1 MMEDS
6 SNKNSLFKSTIIVAG
21 LTSVSRVI
29 GLIRD
34 VLISNVL
41 GVSYITDIFI
51 VALRIPN
58 IFRRITAEGAFSSA
72 FIPMFSKKLTSAK
85 ISAIKFSE
93 DILFV
98 SLIVMILITSLL
110 QILMPFIIY
119 FIAYGFTDDPVKF
132 DLAINF
138 SRITTPYILLISLS
152 SIGIGILNSIG
163 RYFASSFAPII
174 FNAVLVF
181 ILLLPINNITS
192 VGYFMSF
199 GVIISG
205 IIQFL
210 LVFYFLYKSG
220 YKLNL
225 KRPENLNL
233 INKFSVVAKPQIITG
248 LVMQANIVLSGI
260 IASFVEGGISILYY
274 AERLYQLPLALFGIS
289 IGTVLLPTLS
299 SLDIKKD
306 FDKINSVIT
315 NIIKFSLIMIIPS
328 AVGLSVISVPL
339 ISVIYEHGMFSEI
352 NTVNVSKALMAFS
365 LGLPAFVL
373 IKVYLPIFYSIGD
386 TKTPLFYS
394 IISISINLILAL
406 ALFNSIGIIGIA
418 LSTSISSWLNLFL
431 LIGGSKKYNINI
443 PQEKIYRDLFKIILS
458 VIFMSLY
465 IVIISKFLIHLPLI
479 LQLVFLVISGALIYF
494 LALFVLGVFNK
505 NDIIK
510 IIQN

>member
-1 MMEDS
+1 MTDS
-6 SNKNSLFKSTIIVAG
+6 SNKNSLFKPTLLVAG
-21 LTSVSRVI
+21 LTSLSRIV

-72 FIPMFSKKLTSAK
+72 FIPIFSKKLTLNK

-93 DILFV
+93 DILFA
-98 SLIVMILITSLL
+98 SLVVMILITSLL

-119 FIAYGFTDDPVKF
+119 FIAYGFIDDPVKF
-132 DLAINF
+132 NLAINF
-138 SRITTPYILLISLS
+138 SRITTPYILLVSLS
-152 SIGIGILNSIG
+152 SIGIGILNSLG
-163 RYFASSFAPII
+163 RYFASSFVPII
-174 FNAVLVF
+174 FNAVLVSV
-181 ILLLPINNITS
+181 LLLPIDNITS
-192 VGYFMSF
+192 VGYLMSF

-205 IIQFL
+205 IIQFI

-220 YKLNL
+220 YILKL

-299 SLDIKKD
+299 SLDIRKD
-306 FDKINSVIT
+306 FDKINPIIT

-328 AVGLSVISVPL
+328 AVGLSIISVPL

-352 NTVNVSKALMAFS
+352 NTVNVSKALIAFS

-373 IKVYLPIFYSIGD
+373 IKIYLPIFYSIGD

-406 ALFNSIGIIGIA
+406 LLFQPIGIVGIA

-431 LIGGSKKYNINI
+431 LMSGSKKYNINI
-443 PQEKIYRDLFKIILS
+443 SLEKIYRDLFKIILS

-465 IVIISKFLIHLPLI
+465 IIIISKFLFHLPLI
-479 LQLVFLVISGALIYF
+479 SQLVFLVISASIIYF
-494 LALFVLGVFNK
+494 LVLFVLGVFNK
-505 NDIIK
+505 NDIIS
-510 IIQN
+510 IIKN

>member
-1 MMEDS
+1 MADS
-6 SNKNSLFKSTIIVAG
+6 YNKNSLFKPTIVVAG
-21 LTSVSRVI
+21 LTSVSRVV

-58 IFRRITAEGAFSSA
+58 IFRRITAEGAFSSV
-72 FIPMFSKKLTSAK
+72 FIPMFSKKLILNK
-85 ISAIKFSE
+85 ISAIKFAE

-98 SLIVMILITSLL
+98 SLVVMILITSLL
-110 QILMPFIIY
+110 QIFMPFIVY
-119 FIAYGFTDDPVKF
+119 FIAFGFADDPAKF
-132 DLAINF
+132 NLAIDF
-138 SRITTPYILLISLS
+138 SRITAPYILLISLS

-163 RYFASSFAPII
+163 RYFASSFAPIV
-174 FNAVLVF
+174 FNAILVI
-181 ILLLPINNITS
+181 ILLLPINNIIH

-199 GVIISG
+199 GVVISG

-220 YKLNL
+220 YILNL
-225 KRPENLNL
+225 KRPENFNL
-233 INKFSVVAKPQIITG
+233 INKFSIVAKPQIITG

-306 FDKINSVIT
+306 FDKISPVIE

-328 AVGLSVISVPL
+328 AVGLSIISFPL

-352 NTVNVSKALMAFS
+352 DTVNVSKVLIAFS

-373 IKVYLPIFYSIGD
+373 IKIYLPIFYSIGD
-386 TKTPLFYS
+386 TRTPLFYS

-406 ALFNSIGIIGIA
+406 ALFRPLGIIGIA

-431 LIGGSKKYNINI
+431 LMAGSKKYNINI
-443 PQEKIYRDLFKIILS
+443 ALEKIYKDLFKIIIS

-465 IVIISKFLIHLPLI
+465 IIIISKFLIHLPLI
-479 LQLVFLVISGALIYF
+479 FQLVFLVLSGAFIYF
-494 LALFVLGVFNK
+494 LVLFVLGVFNK
-505 NDIIK
+505 NDIIN

>member
-1 MMEDS
+1 MMSYS
-6 SNKNSLFKSTIIVAG
+6 SNKNSLFRPTLIVAG
-21 LTSVSRVI
+21 LTSVSRVV

-51 VALRIPN
+51 IALRIPN

-72 FIPMFSKKLTSAK
+72 FIPMFSKKLISNK
-85 ISAIKFSE
+85 SSAIKFSE
-93 DILFV
+93 DILFF
-98 SLIVMILITSLL
+98 SLVIMILITSLI

-119 FIAYGFTDDPVKF
+119 SIAFGFTNDPVKY
-132 DLAINF
+132 DLTVNF

-152 SIGIGILNSIG
+152 SIGIGILNSLG
-163 RYFASSFAPII
+163 RYFVSSFAPII
-174 FNAVLVF
+174 FNAILVF

-192 VGYFMSF
+192 VGYFMTF

-210 LVFYFLYKSG
+210 LVFYFLHKSG
-220 YKLNL
+220 YILNL
-225 KRPENLNL
+225 KIPKNLDL

-289 IGTVLLPTLS
+289 IGTVLLPILS

-306 FDKINSVIT
+306 FDKINPVIT
-315 NIIKFSLIMIIPS
+315 NTIKFSLIMIIPS
-328 AVGLSVISVPL
+328 AVGLSIISVPL

-352 NTVNVSKALMAFS
+352 NTINVSKALVAFS

-373 IKVYLPIFYSIGD
+373 IKIYLPIFYSIGD
-386 TKTPLFYS
+386 TRTPLFYS
-394 IISISINLILAL
+394 IVSISINLVLAM
-406 ALFNSIGIIGIA
+406 ALFKPIGVIGIA
-418 LSTSISSWLNLFL
+418 LSTSVSSWLNLFL
-431 LIGGSKKYNINI
+431 LMAGLKKSKIHI
-443 PQEKIYRDLFKIILS
+443 SLEKLYGDLFKIILS

-465 IVIISKFLIHLPLI
+465 IIMVSKLLVHLPLI
-479 LQLVFLVISGALIYF
+479 LQLAFLVISGALIYF
-494 LALFVLGVFNK
+494 LVLFVLGVFHK
-505 NDIIK
+505 NDIIT
-510 IIQN
+510 IIKN

>member
-1 MMEDS
+1 MTDS
-6 SNKNSLFKSTIIVAG
+6 SNKNSLFKPTLLVAG
-21 LTSVSRVI
+21 LTSLSRIV

-72 FIPMFSKKLTSAK
+72 FIPMFSKKLTLNK
-85 ISAIKFSE
+85 FSAIKFSE
-93 DILFV
+93 DILFA
-98 SLIVMILITSLL
+98 SLVVMILITSLL

-119 FIAYGFTDDPVKF
+119 FIAYGFIDDPVKF

-138 SRITTPYILLISLS
+138 SRITTPYILLVSLS
-152 SIGIGILNSIG
+152 SIGIGILNSLG
-163 RYFASSFAPII
+163 RYFASSFVPII
-174 FNAVLVF
+174 FNAVLVSV
-181 ILLLPINNITS
+181 LLLPIDNITS
-192 VGYFMSF
+192 VGYLMSF

-205 IIQFL
+205 IIQFI

-220 YKLNL
+220 YILKL

-299 SLDIKKD
+299 SLDIRKD
-306 FDKINSVIT
+306 FDKINPVIT

-328 AVGLSVISVPL
+328 AVGLSIISVPL

-352 NTVNVSKALMAFS
+352 NTVNVSKALIAFS

-373 IKVYLPIFYSIGD
+373 IKIYLPIFYSIGD

-406 ALFNSIGIIGIA
+406 LLFQPIGIVGIA

-431 LIGGSKKYNINI
+431 LMSGSKKYNINI
-443 PQEKIYRDLFKIILS
+443 SLEKIYRDLFKIILS

-465 IVIISKFLIHLPLI
+465 IIIISKFLFHLPLI
-479 LQLVFLVISGALIYF
+479 SQLVFLVISASIIYF
-494 LALFVLGVFNK
+494 LVLFVLGVFNK
-505 NDIIK
+505 NDIIS
-510 IIQN
+510 IIKN

>member
-1 MMEDS
+1 MTDS
-6 SNKNSLFKSTIIVAG
+6 SNKNSLFKPTLLVAG
-21 LTSVSRVI
+21 LTSLSRIV

-72 FIPMFSKKLTSAK
+72 FIPIFSKKLTLNK

-93 DILFV
+93 DILFA
-98 SLIVMILITSLL
+98 SLVVMILITSLL

-119 FIAYGFTDDPVKF
+119 FIAYGFIDDPVKF
-132 DLAINF
+132 NLAINF
-138 SRITTPYILLISLS
+138 SRITTPYILLVSLS
-152 SIGIGILNSIG
+152 SIGIGILNSLG

-174 FNAVLVF
+174 FNAVLVSV
-181 ILLLPINNITS
+181 LLLPIDNITS
-192 VGYFMSF
+192 VGYLMSF

-205 IIQFL
+205 IIQFI

-220 YKLNL
+220 YILKL

-299 SLDIKKD
+299 SLDIRKD
-306 FDKINSVIT
+306 FDKINPVIT

-328 AVGLSVISVPL
+328 AVGLSIISVPL

-352 NTVNVSKALMAFS
+352 NTVNVSKALIAFS

-373 IKVYLPIFYSIGD
+373 IKIYLPIFYSIGD

-406 ALFNSIGIIGIA
+406 LLFQPIGIVGIA

-431 LIGGSKKYNINI
+431 LMSGSKKYNINI
-443 PQEKIYRDLFKIILS
+443 SLEKIYRDLFKIILS

-465 IVIISKFLIHLPLI
+465 IIIISKFLFHLPLI
-479 LQLVFLVISGALIYF
+479 SQLVFLVISASIIYF
-494 LALFVLGVFNK
+494 LVLFVLGVFNK
-505 NDIIK
+505 NDIIS
-510 IIQN
+510 IIKN

>member
-1 MMEDS
+1 MTDS
-6 SNKNSLFKSTIIVAG
+6 SNKNSLFKPTLLVAG
-21 LTSVSRVI
+21 LTSLSRIV

-72 FIPMFSKKLTSAK
+72 FIPMFSKKLTLNK

-93 DILFV
+93 DILFA
-98 SLIVMILITSLL
+98 SLVVMILITSLL

-119 FIAYGFTDDPVKF
+119 FIAYGFIDDPVKF

-138 SRITTPYILLISLS
+138 SRITTPYILLVSLS
-152 SIGIGILNSIG
+152 SIGIGILNSLG
-163 RYFASSFAPII
+163 RYFASSFVPII
-174 FNAVLVF
+174 FNAVLVSV
-181 ILLLPINNITS
+181 LLLPIDNITS
-192 VGYFMSF
+192 VGYLMSF

-205 IIQFL
+205 IIQFI

-220 YKLNL
+220 YILNL

-260 IASFVEGGISILYY
+260 IASFAEGGISILYY

-299 SLDIKKD
+299 SLDVRKD
-306 FDKINSVIT
+306 FDKINPVIT

-328 AVGLSVISVPL
+328 AVGLSIISVPL

-352 NTVNVSKALMAFS
+352 NTVNVSKALIAFS

-373 IKVYLPIFYSIGD
+373 IKIYLPIFYSIGD

-406 ALFNSIGIIGIA
+406 LLFQPIGIVGIA

-431 LIGGSKKYNINI
+431 LMLGSKKYNINI
-443 PQEKIYRDLFKIILS
+443 SLEKIYRDLFKIILS

-465 IVIISKFLIHLPLI
+465 IIIISRFLFHLPLI
-479 LQLVFLVISGALIYF
+479 SQLVFLVISASIIYF
-494 LALFVLGVFNK
+494 LVLFVLGVFNK
-505 NDIIK
+505 NDIIS
-510 IIQN
+510 IIKN

>member
-1 MMEDS
+1 
-6 SNKNSLFKSTIIVAG
+6 
-21 LTSVSRVI
+21 
-29 GLIRD
+29 
-34 VLISNVL
+34 
-41 GVSYITDIFI
+41 
-51 VALRIPN
+51 
-58 IFRRITAEGAFSSA
+58 
-72 FIPMFSKKLTSAK
+72 MFSKKLTLNK
-85 ISAIKFSE
+85 FSAIKFSE
-93 DILFV
+93 DILFA
-98 SLIVMILITSLL
+98 SLVVMILITSLL

-119 FIAYGFTDDPVKF
+119 FIAYGFIDDPVKF

-138 SRITTPYILLISLS
+138 SRITTPYILLVSLS
-152 SIGIGILNSIG
+152 SIGIGILNSLG
-163 RYFASSFAPII
+163 RYFASSFVPII
-174 FNAVLVF
+174 FNAVLVSV
-181 ILLLPINNITS
+181 LLLPIDNITS
-192 VGYFMSF
+192 VGYLMSF

-205 IIQFL
+205 IIQFI

-220 YKLNL
+220 YILNL

-299 SLDIKKD
+299 SLDVRKD
-306 FDKINSVIT
+306 FDKINPVIT

-328 AVGLSVISVPL
+328 AVGLSIISVPL

-352 NTVNVSKALMAFS
+352 NTVNVSKALIAFS

-373 IKVYLPIFYSIGD
+373 IKIYLPIFYSIGD

-406 ALFNSIGIIGIA
+406 LLFQPIGIVGIA

-431 LIGGSKKYNINI
+431 LMLGSKKYNINI
-443 PQEKIYRDLFKIILS
+443 SLEKIYRDLFKIILS

-465 IVIISKFLIHLPLI
+465 IIIISKFLFHLPLI
-479 LQLVFLVISGALIYF
+479 SQLVFLVISASIIYF
-494 LALFVLGVFNK
+494 LVLFVLGVFNK
-505 NDIIK
+505 NDIIS
-510 IIQN
+510 IIKN

>member
-1 MMEDS
+1 MTDS
-6 SNKNSLFKSTIIVAG
+6 SNKNSLFKPTLLVAG
-21 LTSVSRVI
+21 LTSLSRIV

-72 FIPMFSKKLTSAK
+72 FIPIFSKKLTLNK

-93 DILFV
+93 DILFA

-119 FIAYGFTDDPVKF
+119 FIAYGFIDDPVKF

-138 SRITTPYILLISLS
+138 SRITTPYILLVSLS
-152 SIGIGILNSIG
+152 SIGIGILNSLG
-163 RYFASSFAPII
+163 RYFASSFVPII
-174 FNAVLVF
+174 FNAVLVSV
-181 ILLLPINNITS
+181 LLLPIDNITS
-192 VGYFMSF
+192 VGYLMSF

-205 IIQFL
+205 IIQFI

-220 YKLNL
+220 YILKL

-299 SLDIKKD
+299 SLDIRKD
-306 FDKINSVIT
+306 FDKINPVIT

-328 AVGLSVISVPL
+328 AVGLSIISVPL

-352 NTVNVSKALMAFS
+352 NTVNVSKALIAFS

-373 IKVYLPIFYSIGD
+373 IKIYLPIFYSIGD

-406 ALFNSIGIIGIA
+406 LLFQPIGIVGIA

-431 LIGGSKKYNINI
+431 LMSGSKKYNINI
-443 PQEKIYRDLFKIILS
+443 SLEKIYRDLFKIILS

-465 IVIISKFLIHLPLI
+465 IIIISKFLFHLPLI
-479 LQLVFLVISGALIYF
+479 SQLVFLVISASIIYF
-494 LALFVLGVFNK
+494 LVLFVLGVFNK
-505 NDIIK
+505 DDIIS
-510 IIQN
+510 IIKN

>member
-1 MMEDS
+1 MTDS
-6 SNKNSLFKSTIIVAG
+6 SNKNSLFKPTLLVAG
-21 LTSVSRVI
+21 LTSLSRIV

-72 FIPMFSKKLTSAK
+72 FIPIFSKKLTLNK

-93 DILFV
+93 DILFA
-98 SLIVMILITSLL
+98 SLVVMILITSLL

-119 FIAYGFTDDPVKF
+119 FIAYGFIDDPVKF
-132 DLAINF
+132 NLAINF
-138 SRITTPYILLISLS
+138 SRITTPYILLVSLS
-152 SIGIGILNSIG
+152 SIGIGILNSLG
-163 RYFASSFAPII
+163 RYFASSFVPII
-174 FNAVLVF
+174 FNAVLVSV
-181 ILLLPINNITS
+181 LLLPIDNITS
-192 VGYFMSF
+192 VGYLMSF

-205 IIQFL
+205 IIQFI

-220 YKLNL
+220 YILKL

-299 SLDIKKD
+299 SLDIRKD
-306 FDKINSVIT
+306 FDKINPVIT

-328 AVGLSVISVPL
+328 AVGLSIISVPL

-352 NTVNVSKALMAFS
+352 NTVNVSKALIAFS

-373 IKVYLPIFYSIGD
+373 IKIYLPIFYSIGD

-406 ALFNSIGIIGIA
+406 LLFQPIGIVGIA

-431 LIGGSKKYNINI
+431 LMSGSKKYNINI
-443 PQEKIYRDLFKIILS
+443 SLEKIYRDLFKIILS

-465 IVIISKFLIHLPLI
+465 IIIISKFLFHLPLI
-479 LQLVFLVISGALIYF
+479 SQLVFLVISASIIYF
-494 LALFVLGVFNK
+494 LVLFVLGVFNK
-505 NDIIK
+505 NDIIS
-510 IIQN
+510 IIKN

>member
-1 MMEDS
+1 MADS
-6 SNKNSLFKSTIIVAG
+6 YNKNSLFKPTIVVAG
-21 LTSVSRVI
+21 LTSVSRVV

-58 IFRRITAEGAFSSA
+58 IFRRITAEGAFSSV
-72 FIPMFSKKLTSAK
+72 FIPMFSKKLISNK

-93 DILFV
+93 DILFM
-98 SLIVMILITSLL
+98 SLVVMILITSLL
-110 QILMPFIIY
+110 QIFMPFIIY
-119 FIAYGFTDDPVKF
+119 FIAFGFADDPTKF
-132 DLAINF
+132 NLAINF
-138 SRITTPYILLISLS
+138 SRITAPYILLISLS
-152 SIGIGILNSIG
+152 SIGIGILNSIE
-163 RYFASSFAPII
+163 RYFASSFAPIV

-181 ILLLPINNITS
+181 ILLLPINNIIH

-199 GVIISG
+199 GVVISG

-220 YKLNL
+220 YILNL
-225 KRPENLNL
+225 KRPENFNL
-233 INKFSVVAKPQIITG
+233 INKFSIVAKPQIITG

-306 FDKINSVIT
+306 FDKISPVIE

-328 AVGLSVISVPL
+328 AVGLSIISFPL

-352 NTVNVSKALMAFS
+352 NTVNVSKVLIAFS

-373 IKVYLPIFYSIGD
+373 IKIYLPIFYSIGD
-386 TKTPLFYS
+386 TRTPLFYS

-406 ALFNSIGIIGIA
+406 ALFRPLGIIGIA

-431 LIGGSKKYNINI
+431 LMAGSKKYNINI
-443 PQEKIYRDLFKIILS
+443 ALEKIYKDLFKIIIS

-465 IVIISKFLIHLPLI
+465 IIIISKFLIHLPLI
-479 LQLVFLVISGALIYF
+479 FQLVFLVLSGAFIYF
-494 LALFVLGVFNK
+494 LVLFVLGVFNK
-505 NDIIK
+505 NDIIN

>member
-1 MMEDS
+1 MTDS
-6 SNKNSLFKSTIIVAG
+6 SNKNSLFKPTLLVAG
-21 LTSVSRVI
+21 LTSLSRIV

-72 FIPMFSKKLTSAK
+72 FIPIFSKKLTLNK

-93 DILFV
+93 DILFA
-98 SLIVMILITSLL
+98 SLVVMILITSLL

-119 FIAYGFTDDPVKF
+119 FIAYGFIDDPVKF

-138 SRITTPYILLISLS
+138 SRITTPYILLVSLS
-152 SIGIGILNSIG
+152 SIGIGILNSLG
-163 RYFASSFAPII
+163 RYFASSFVPII
-174 FNAVLVF
+174 FNAVLVSV
-181 ILLLPINNITS
+181 LLLPIDNITS
-192 VGYFMSF
+192 VGYLMSF

-205 IIQFL
+205 IIQFI

-220 YKLNL
+220 YILKL

-299 SLDIKKD
+299 SLDIRKD
-306 FDKINSVIT
+306 FDKINPVIT

-328 AVGLSVISVPL
+328 AVGLSIISVPL

-352 NTVNVSKALMAFS
+352 NTVNVSKALIAFS

-373 IKVYLPIFYSIGD
+373 IKIYLPIFYSIGD

-406 ALFNSIGIIGIA
+406 LLFQPIGIVGIA

-431 LIGGSKKYNINI
+431 LMSGSKKYNINI
-443 PQEKIYRDLFKIILS
+443 SLEKIYRDLFKIILS

-465 IVIISKFLIHLPLI
+465 IIIISKFLFHLPLI
-479 LQLVFLVISGALIYF
+479 SQLVFLVISASIIYF
-494 LALFVLGVFNK
+494 LVLFVLGVFNK
-505 NDIIK
+505 NDIIS
-510 IIQN
+510 IIKN

>member
-1 MMEDS
+1 MTDS
-6 SNKNSLFKSTIIVAG
+6 SNKNSLFKPTLLVAS
-21 LTSVSRVI
+21 LTSLSRIV

-72 FIPMFSKKLTSAK
+72 FIPIFSKKLTLNK

-93 DILFV
+93 DILFA
-98 SLIVMILITSLL
+98 SLVVMTLITSLL

-119 FIAYGFTDDPVKF
+119 FIAYGFIDDPVKF

-138 SRITTPYILLISLS
+138 SRITTPYILLVSLS
-152 SIGIGILNSIG
+152 SIGIGILNSLG
-163 RYFASSFAPII
+163 RYFASSFVPII
-174 FNAVLVF
+174 FNAVLVSV
-181 ILLLPINNITS
+181 LLLPIDNITS
-192 VGYFMSF
+192 VGYLMSF

-205 IIQFL
+205 IIQFI

-220 YKLNL
+220 YILNL

-299 SLDIKKD
+299 SLDIRKD
-306 FDKINSVIT
+306 FDKINPVIT

-328 AVGLSVISVPL
+328 AVGLSIISVPL

-352 NTVNVSKALMAFS
+352 NTVNVSKALIAFS

-373 IKVYLPIFYSIGD
+373 IKIYLPIFYSIGD

-406 ALFNSIGIIGIA
+406 LLFQPIGIVGIA

-431 LIGGSKKYNINI
+431 LMLGSKKYNINI
-443 PQEKIYRDLFKIILS
+443 SLEKIYRDLFKIILS

-465 IVIISKFLIHLPLI
+465 IIIISKFLFHLPLI
-479 LQLVFLVISGALIYF
+479 SQLVFLVISASIIYF
-494 LALFVLGVFNK
+494 LVLFVLGVFNK
-505 NDIIK
+505 NDIIS
-510 IIQN
+510 IIKN

>member
-1 MMEDS
+1 MTDS
-6 SNKNSLFKSTIIVAG
+6 SNKNSLFKPTLLVAG
-21 LTSVSRVI
+21 LTSLSRIV

-72 FIPMFSKKLTSAK
+72 FIPIFSKKLTLNK

-93 DILFV
+93 DILFA

-119 FIAYGFTDDPVKF
+119 FIAYGFIDDPVKF

-138 SRITTPYILLISLS
+138 SRITTPYILLVSLS
-152 SIGIGILNSIG
+152 SIGIGILNSLG
-163 RYFASSFAPII
+163 RYFASSFVPII
-174 FNAVLVF
+174 FNAVLVSV
-181 ILLLPINNITS
+181 LLLPIDNITS
-192 VGYFMSF
+192 VGYLMSF

-205 IIQFL
+205 IIQFI

-220 YKLNL
+220 YILKL

-299 SLDIKKD
+299 SLDIRKD
-306 FDKINSVIT
+306 FDKINPVIT

-328 AVGLSVISVPL
+328 AVGLSIISVPL

-352 NTVNVSKALMAFS
+352 NTVNVSKALIAFS

-373 IKVYLPIFYSIGD
+373 IKIYLPIFYSIGD

-406 ALFNSIGIIGIA
+406 LLFQPIGIVGIA

-431 LIGGSKKYNINI
+431 LMSGSKKYNINI
-443 PQEKIYRDLFKIILS
+443 SLEKIYRDLFKIILS

-465 IVIISKFLIHLPLI
+465 IIIISRFLFHLPLI
-479 LQLVFLVISGALIYF
+479 SQLVFLVISASIIYF
-494 LALFVLGVFNK
+494 LVLFVLGVFNK
-505 NDIIK
+505 NDIIS
-510 IIQN
+510 IIKN

>member
-1 MMEDS
+1 MTDS
-6 SNKNSLFKSTIIVAG
+6 SNKNSLFKPTLLVAG
-21 LTSVSRVI
+21 LTSLSRIV

-72 FIPMFSKKLTSAK
+72 FIPMFSKKLTLNK
-85 ISAIKFSE
+85 FSAIKFSE
-93 DILFV
+93 DILFA
-98 SLIVMILITSLL
+98 SLVVMILITSLL

-119 FIAYGFTDDPVKF
+119 FIAYGFIDDPVKF

-138 SRITTPYILLISLS
+138 SRITTPYILLVSLS
-152 SIGIGILNSIG
+152 SIGIGILNSLG
-163 RYFASSFAPII
+163 RYFASSFVPII
-174 FNAVLVF
+174 FNAVLVSV
-181 ILLLPINNITS
+181 LLLPIDNITS
-192 VGYFMSF
+192 VGYLMSF

-205 IIQFL
+205 IIQFI

-220 YKLNL
+220 YILNL

-299 SLDIKKD
+299 SLDIRKD
-306 FDKINSVIT
+306 FDKINPVIT

-328 AVGLSVISVPL
+328 AVGLSIISVPL

-352 NTVNVSKALMAFS
+352 NTVNVSKALIAFS

-373 IKVYLPIFYSIGD
+373 IKIYLPIFYSIGD

-406 ALFNSIGIIGIA
+406 LLFQPIGIVGIA

-431 LIGGSKKYNINI
+431 LMLGSKKYNINI
-443 PQEKIYRDLFKIILS
+443 SLEKIYRDLFKIILS

-465 IVIISKFLIHLPLI
+465 IIIISRFLFHLPLI
-479 LQLVFLVISGALIYF
+479 SQLVFLVISASIIYF
-494 LALFVLGVFNK
+494 LVLFVLGVFNK
-505 NDIIK
+505 NDIIS
-510 IIQN
+510 IIKN

>member
-1 MMEDS
+1 
-6 SNKNSLFKSTIIVAG
+6 
-21 LTSVSRVI
+21 
-29 GLIRD
+29 
-34 VLISNVL
+34 
-41 GVSYITDIFI
+41 
-51 VALRIPN
+51 
-58 IFRRITAEGAFSSA
+58 
-72 FIPMFSKKLTSAK
+72 
-85 ISAIKFSE
+85 
-93 DILFV
+93 
-98 SLIVMILITSLL
+98 
-110 QILMPFIIY
+110 
-119 FIAYGFTDDPVKF
+119 
-132 DLAINF
+132 
-138 SRITTPYILLISLS
+138 
-152 SIGIGILNSIG
+152 
-163 RYFASSFAPII
+163 
-174 FNAVLVF
+174 
-181 ILLLPINNITS
+181 
-192 VGYFMSF
+192 MSF

-220 YKLNL
+220 YILNL
-225 KRPENLNL
+225 KRPDNLNL
-233 INKFSVVAKPQIITG
+233 INKFSIVAKPQIITG

-306 FDKINSVIT
+306 FDKINPIIT

-328 AVGLSVISVPL
+328 AVGLSIISFPL
-339 ISVIYEHGMFSEI
+339 ISVIYEHGMFNEI
-352 NTVNVSKALMAFS
+352 NTVNVSKALIAFS

-373 IKVYLPIFYSIGD
+373 IKIYLPIFYSIGD
-386 TKTPLFYS
+386 TKAPLFYS

-406 ALFNSIGIIGIA
+406 ALFKPIGIIGIA

-431 LIGGSKKYNINI
+431 LIAGSKKYNIKI

-465 IVIISKFLIHLPLI
+465 IVIISKPLIHLPLI

>member
-1 MMEDS
+1 MTDS
-6 SNKNSLFKSTIIVAG
+6 SNKNSLFKPTLLVAG
-21 LTSVSRVI
+21 LTSLSRIV

-72 FIPMFSKKLTSAK
+72 FIPMFSKKLTLNK

-93 DILFV
+93 DILFA
-98 SLIVMILITSLL
+98 SLVVMILITSLL

-119 FIAYGFTDDPVKF
+119 FIAYGFIDDPVKF

-138 SRITTPYILLISLS
+138 SRITTPYILLVSLS
-152 SIGIGILNSIG
+152 SIGIGILNSLG
-163 RYFASSFAPII
+163 RYFASSFVPII
-174 FNAVLVF
+174 FNAVLVSV
-181 ILLLPINNITS
+181 LLLPIDNITS
-192 VGYFMSF
+192 VGYLMSF

-205 IIQFL
+205 IIQFI

-220 YKLNL
+220 YILKL

-260 IASFVEGGISILYY
+260 IASFAEGGISILYY

-299 SLDIKKD
+299 SLDIRKD
-306 FDKINSVIT
+306 FDKINPVIT

-328 AVGLSVISVPL
+328 AVGLSIISVPL

-352 NTVNVSKALMAFS
+352 NTVKVSKALIAFS

-373 IKVYLPIFYSIGD
+373 IKIYLPIFYSIGD

-406 ALFNSIGIIGIA
+406 LLFQPIGIVGIA

-431 LIGGSKKYNINI
+431 LMSGSKKYNINI
-443 PQEKIYRDLFKIILS
+443 SLEKIYRDLFKIILS

-465 IVIISKFLIHLPLI
+465 IIIISKFLFHLPLI
-479 LQLVFLVISGALIYF
+479 SQLVFLVISASIIYF
-494 LALFVLGVFNK
+494 LVLFVLGVFNK
-505 NDIIK
+505 NDIIS
-510 IIQN
+510 IIKN

>member
-1 MMEDS
+1 MTDS
-6 SNKNSLFKSTIIVAG
+6 SNKNSLFKPTLLVAG
-21 LTSVSRVI
+21 LTSLSRIV

-72 FIPMFSKKLTSAK
+72 FIPIFSKKLTLNK

-93 DILFV
+93 DILFA
-98 SLIVMILITSLL
+98 SLVVMILITSLL

-119 FIAYGFTDDPVKF
+119 FIAYGFIDDPVKF

-138 SRITTPYILLISLS
+138 SRITTPYILLVSLS
-152 SIGIGILNSIG
+152 SIGIGILNSLG
-163 RYFASSFAPII
+163 RYFASSFVPII
-174 FNAVLVF
+174 FNAVLVSV
-181 ILLLPINNITS
+181 LLLPIDNITS
-192 VGYFMSF
+192 VGYLMSF

-205 IIQFL
+205 IIQFI

-220 YKLNL
+220 YILKL

-299 SLDIKKD
+299 SLDIRKD
-306 FDKINSVIT
+306 FDKINPVIT

-328 AVGLSVISVPL
+328 AVGLSIISVPL

-352 NTVNVSKALMAFS
+352 NTVNVSKALIAFS

-373 IKVYLPIFYSIGD
+373 IKIYLPIFYSIGD

-406 ALFNSIGIIGIA
+406 LLFQPIGIVGIA

-431 LIGGSKKYNINI
+431 LMLGSKKYNINI
-443 PQEKIYRDLFKIILS
+443 SLEKIYRDLFKIILS

-465 IVIISKFLIHLPLI
+465 IIIISKFLFHLPLI
-479 LQLVFLVISGALIYF
+479 SQLVFLVISASIIYF
-494 LALFVLGVFNK
+494 LVLFVLGVFNK
-505 NDIIK
+505 NDIIS
-510 IIQN
+510 IIKN

>member
-72 FIPMFSKKLTSAK
+72 FIPMFSKKLTSTK

-181 ILLLPINNITS
+181 ILLLPINDITS

-199 GVIISG
+199 GVVISG

-220 YKLNL
+220 YILNL

-306 FDKINSVIT
+306 FDKINPVIT

-328 AVGLSVISVPL
+328 L
-339 ISVIYEHGMFSEI
+339 
-352 NTVNVSKALMAFS
+352 
-365 LGLPAFVL
+365 LGF
-373 IKVYLPIFYSIGD
+373 
-386 TKTPLFYS
+386 
-394 IISISINLILAL
+394 
-406 ALFNSIGIIGIA
+406 
-418 LSTSISSWLNLFL
+418 
-431 LIGGSKKYNINI
+431 
-443 PQEKIYRDLFKIILS
+443 Q
-458 VIFMSLY
+458 
-465 IVIISKFLIHLPLI
+465 
-479 LQLVFLVISGALIYF
+479 
-494 LALFVLGVFNK
+494 
-505 NDIIK
+505 
-510 IIQN
+510 

>member
-1 MMEDS
+1 MTDS
-6 SNKNSLFKSTIIVAG
+6 SNKNSLFKPTLLVAG
-21 LTSVSRVI
+21 LTSLSRIV

-72 FIPMFSKKLTSAK
+72 FIPMFSKKLTLNK

-93 DILFV
+93 DILFA
-98 SLIVMILITSLL
+98 SLVVMILITSLL

-119 FIAYGFTDDPVKF
+119 FIAYGFIDDPVKF

-138 SRITTPYILLISLS
+138 SRITTPYILLVSLS
-152 SIGIGILNSIG
+152 SIGIGILNSLG
-163 RYFASSFAPII
+163 RYFASSFVPII
-174 FNAVLVF
+174 FNAVLVSV
-181 ILLLPINNITS
+181 LLLPIDNITS
-192 VGYFMSF
+192 VGYLMSF

-205 IIQFL
+205 IIQFI

-220 YKLNL
+220 YILNL

-299 SLDIKKD
+299 SLDVRKD
-306 FDKINSVIT
+306 FDKINPVIT

-328 AVGLSVISVPL
+328 AVGLSIISVPL

-352 NTVNVSKALMAFS
+352 NTVKVSKALIAFS

-373 IKVYLPIFYSIGD
+373 IKIYLPIFYSIGD

-406 ALFNSIGIIGIA
+406 LLFQPIGIVGIA

-431 LIGGSKKYNINI
+431 LMLGSKKYNINI
-443 PQEKIYRDLFKIILS
+443 SLEKIYRDLFKIILS

-465 IVIISKFLIHLPLI
+465 IIIISRFLFHLPLI
-479 LQLVFLVISGALIYF
+479 SQLVFLVISASIIYF
-494 LALFVLGVFNK
+494 LVLFVLGVFNK
-505 NDIIK
+505 NDIIS
-510 IIQN
+510 IIKN

>member
-1 MMEDS
+1 MTDS
-6 SNKNSLFKSTIIVAG
+6 SNKNSLFKPTLLVAG
-21 LTSVSRVI
+21 LTSLSRIV

-72 FIPMFSKKLTSAK
+72 FIPMFSKKLTLNK

-93 DILFV
+93 DILFA
-98 SLIVMILITSLL
+98 SLVVMILITSLL

-119 FIAYGFTDDPVKF
+119 FIAYGFIDDPVKF

-138 SRITTPYILLISLS
+138 SRITTPYILLVSLS
-152 SIGIGILNSIG
+152 SIGIGILNSLG
-163 RYFASSFAPII
+163 RYFASSFVPII
-174 FNAVLVF
+174 FNAVLVSV
-181 ILLLPINNITS
+181 LLLPIDNITS
-192 VGYFMSF
+192 VGYLMSF

-205 IIQFL
+205 IIQFI

-220 YKLNL
+220 YILNL

-299 SLDIKKD
+299 SLDVRKD
-306 FDKINSVIT
+306 FDKINPVIT

-328 AVGLSVISVPL
+328 AVGLSIISVPL

-352 NTVNVSKALMAFS
+352 NTVNVSKALIAFS

-373 IKVYLPIFYSIGD
+373 IKIYLPIFYSIGD

-406 ALFNSIGIIGIA
+406 LLFQPIGIVGIA

-431 LIGGSKKYNINI
+431 LMLGSKKYNINI
-443 PQEKIYRDLFKIILS
+443 SLEKIYRDLFKIILS

-465 IVIISKFLIHLPLI
+465 IIIISRFLFHLPLI
-479 LQLVFLVISGALIYF
+479 SQLVFLVISASIIYF
-494 LALFVLGVFNK
+494 LVLFVLGVFNK
-505 NDIIK
+505 NDIIS
-510 IIQN
+510 IIKN

>member
-1 MMEDS
+1 MTDS
-6 SNKNSLFKSTIIVAG
+6 SNKNSLFKPTLLVAG
-21 LTSVSRVI
+21 LTSLSRIV

-72 FIPMFSKKLTSAK
+72 FIPMFSKKLTLNK

-93 DILFV
+93 DILFA
-98 SLIVMILITSLL
+98 SLVVMILITSLL

-119 FIAYGFTDDPVKF
+119 FIAYGFIDDPVKF

-138 SRITTPYILLISLS
+138 SRITTPYILLVSLS
-152 SIGIGILNSIG
+152 SIGIGILNSLG
-163 RYFASSFAPII
+163 RYFASSFVPII
-174 FNAVLVF
+174 FNAVLVSV
-181 ILLLPINNITS
+181 LLLPIDNITS
-192 VGYFMSF
+192 VGYLMSF

-205 IIQFL
+205 IIQFI

-220 YKLNL
+220 YILNL

-299 SLDIKKD
+299 SLDVRKD
-306 FDKINSVIT
+306 FDKINPVIT

-328 AVGLSVISVPL
+328 AVGLSIISVPL

-352 NTVNVSKALMAFS
+352 NTVNVSKALIAFS

-373 IKVYLPIFYSIGD
+373 IKIYLPIFYSIGD

-406 ALFNSIGIIGIA
+406 LLFQPIGIVGIA

-431 LIGGSKKYNINI
+431 LMSGSKKYNINI
-443 PQEKIYRDLFKIILS
+443 SLEKIYRDLFKIILS

-465 IVIISKFLIHLPLI
+465 IIIISRFLFHLPLI
-479 LQLVFLVISGALIYF
+479 SQLVFLVISASIIYF
-494 LALFVLGVFNK
+494 LVLFVLGVFNK
-505 NDIIK
+505 NDIIS
-510 IIQN
+510 IIKN

>member
-1 MMEDS
+1 MRDS
-6 SNKNSLFKSTIIVAG
+6 AHKNSLFKSTLVVAS
-21 LTSVSRVI
+21 LTSVSRVV

-41 GVSYITDIFI
+41 GVSYITDIFV

-72 FIPMFSKKLTSAK
+72 FIPMFSKKLSSNK

-98 SLIVMILITSLL
+98 SLVVMILITSLL

-119 FIAYGFTDDPVKF
+119 FIAFGFANDPIKF

-174 FNAVLVF
+174 FNFVLVF
-181 ILLLPINNITS
+181 ILLLPINDITA

-199 GVIISG
+199 GVTISG

-220 YKLNL
+220 YILNL
-225 KRPENLNL
+225 KKPDNLHL
-233 INKFSVVAKPQIITG
+233 INKFSITAKPQIITG

-306 FDKINSVIT
+306 FNKINPVIT

-328 AVGLSVISVPL
+328 AVGLSIISAPL

-352 NTVNVSKALMAFS
+352 NTVNVSKALIAFS
-365 LGLPAFVL
+365 FGLPAFVL
-373 IKVYLPIFYSIGD
+373 IKIYLPIFYSIGD
-386 TKTPLFYS
+386 TRTPLFYS

-406 ALFNSIGIIGIA
+406 ALFKPIGIIGIA

-431 LIGGSKKYNINI
+431 LMVGLKKYNISI
-443 PQEKIYRDLFKIILS
+443 SLEKIYSDLLKIILS
-458 VIFMSLY
+458 VVFMALN
-465 IVIISKFLIHLPLI
+465 IIIISKFLIHLPLI
-479 LQLVFLVISGALIYF
+479 LQLVVMVLSGAFIYF
-494 LALFVLGVFNK
+494 LVLFVLGVFNK
-505 NDIIK
+505 NDIIT
-510 IIQN
+510 IIKN

>member
-1 MMEDS
+1 MTDT
-6 SNKNSLFKSTIIVAG
+6 SNKNSLFKPTLLVAG
-21 LTSVSRVI
+21 LTSLSRIV
-29 GLIRD
+29 GLVRD

-72 FIPMFSKKLTSAK
+72 FIPMFSKKLTLNK
-85 ISAIKFSE
+85 FSAIKFSE
-93 DILFV
+93 DILFA
-98 SLIVMILITSLL
+98 SLVVMILITSLL

-119 FIAYGFTDDPVKF
+119 FIAYGFIDDPVKF

-138 SRITTPYILLISLS
+138 SRITTPYILLVSLS
-152 SIGIGILNSIG
+152 SIGIGILNSLG
-163 RYFASSFAPII
+163 RYFVSSFVPII
-174 FNAVLVF
+174 FNAVLVSV
-181 ILLLPINNITS
+181 LLLPIDNTTS
-192 VGYFMSF
+192 VGYLMSF
-199 GVIISG
+199 GVVISG
-205 IIQFL
+205 IIQFI

-220 YKLNL
+220 YILNL

-299 SLDIKKD
+299 NLDIRKD
-306 FDKINSVIT
+306 FDKINPVIT

-328 AVGLSVISVPL
+328 AVGLSIISVPL

-352 NTVNVSKALMAFS
+352 NTVNVSKALVAFS

-373 IKVYLPIFYSIGD
+373 IKIYLPIFYSIGD

-406 ALFNSIGIIGIA
+406 LLFQSIGIVGIA

-431 LIGGSKKYNINI
+431 LMSGSKKYNINI
-443 PQEKIYRDLFKIILS
+443 SLEKIYRDLFKIILS

-465 IVIISKFLIHLPLI
+465 IIIISKFLFHLPLI
-479 LQLVFLVISGALIYF
+479 SQLVFLVISASIIYF
-494 LALFVLGVFNK
+494 LVLFVLGVFNK
-505 NDIIK
+505 NDIIS
-510 IIQN
+510 IIKN

>member
-1 MMEDS
+1 MTDS
-6 SNKNSLFKSTIIVAG
+6 SNKNSLFKPTLLVAG
-21 LTSVSRVI
+21 LTSLSRIV

-72 FIPMFSKKLTSAK
+72 FIPIFSKKLTLNK

-93 DILFV
+93 DILFA
-98 SLIVMILITSLL
+98 SLVVMILITSLL

-119 FIAYGFTDDPVKF
+119 FIAYGFIDDPVKF
-132 DLAINF
+132 NLAINF
-138 SRITTPYILLISLS
+138 SRITTPYILLVSLS
-152 SIGIGILNSIG
+152 SIGIGILNSLG
-163 RYFASSFAPII
+163 RYFASSFVPII
-174 FNAVLVF
+174 FNAVLVSV
-181 ILLLPINNITS
+181 LLLPIDNITS
-192 VGYFMSF
+192 VGYLMSF

-205 IIQFL
+205 IIQFI

-220 YKLNL
+220 YILKL

-233 INKFSVVAKPQIITG
+233 INKFSVVAKPQIITV

-299 SLDIKKD
+299 SLDIRKD
-306 FDKINSVIT
+306 FDKINPVIT

-328 AVGLSVISVPL
+328 AVGLSIISVPL

-352 NTVNVSKALMAFS
+352 NTVNVSKALIAFS

-373 IKVYLPIFYSIGD
+373 IKIYLPIFYSIGD

-406 ALFNSIGIIGIA
+406 LLFQPIGIVGIA

-431 LIGGSKKYNINI
+431 LMSGSKKYNINI
-443 PQEKIYRDLFKIILS
+443 SLEKIYRDLFKIILS

-465 IVIISKFLIHLPLI
+465 IIIISKFLFHLPLI
-479 LQLVFLVISGALIYF
+479 SQLVFLVISASIIYF
-494 LALFVLGVFNK
+494 LVLFVLGVFNK
-505 NDIIK
+505 NDIIS
-510 IIQN
+510 IIKN

>member
-1 MMEDS
+1 MTDS
-6 SNKNSLFKSTIIVAG
+6 SNKNSLFKPTLLVAG
-21 LTSVSRVI
+21 LTSLSRIV

-72 FIPMFSKKLTSAK
+72 FIPMFSKKLTLNK
-85 ISAIKFSE
+85 FSAIKFSE
-93 DILFV
+93 DILFA
-98 SLIVMILITSLL
+98 SLVVMILITSLL

-119 FIAYGFTDDPVKF
+119 FIAYGFIDDPVKF

-138 SRITTPYILLISLS
+138 SRITTPYILLVSLS
-152 SIGIGILNSIG
+152 SIGIGILNSLG

-174 FNAVLVF
+174 FNAVLVSV
-181 ILLLPINNITS
+181 LLLPIDNITS
-192 VGYFMSF
+192 VGYLMSF

-205 IIQFL
+205 IIQFI

-220 YKLNL
+220 YILNL

-299 SLDIKKD
+299 SLDIRKD
-306 FDKINSVIT
+306 FDKINPVIT

-328 AVGLSVISVPL
+328 AVGLSIISVPL

-352 NTVNVSKALMAFS
+352 NTVNVSKALIAFS

-373 IKVYLPIFYSIGD
+373 IKIYLPIFYSIGD

-406 ALFNSIGIIGIA
+406 LLFQPIGIVGIA
-418 LSTSISSWLNLFL
+418 LSASISSWLNLFL
-431 LIGGSKKYNINI
+431 LMSGSKKYNINI
-443 PQEKIYRDLFKIILS
+443 SLEKIYRDLFKIILS

-465 IVIISKFLIHLPLI
+465 IIIISRFLFHLPLI
-479 LQLVFLVISGALIYF
+479 SQLVFLVISASIIYF
-494 LALFVLGVFNK
+494 LVLFVLGVFNK
-505 NDIIK
+505 NDIIS
-510 IIQN
+510 IIKN

>member
-1 MMEDS
+1 MTDS
-6 SNKNSLFKSTIIVAG
+6 SNKNSLFKPTLLVAG
-21 LTSVSRVI
+21 LTSLSRIV

-72 FIPMFSKKLTSAK
+72 FIPMFSKKLTLNK

-93 DILFV
+93 DILFA
-98 SLIVMILITSLL
+98 SLVVMILITSLL

-119 FIAYGFTDDPVKF
+119 FIAYGFIDDPVKF

-138 SRITTPYILLISLS
+138 SRITTPYILLVSLS
-152 SIGIGILNSIG
+152 SIGIGILNSLG
-163 RYFASSFAPII
+163 RYFASSFVPII
-174 FNAVLVF
+174 FNAVLVSV
-181 ILLLPINNITS
+181 LLLPIDNITS
-192 VGYFMSF
+192 VGYLMSF

-205 IIQFL
+205 IIQFI

-220 YKLNL
+220 YIINL

-299 SLDIKKD
+299 SLDVRKD
-306 FDKINSVIT
+306 FDKINPVIT

-328 AVGLSVISVPL
+328 AVGLSIISVPL

-352 NTVNVSKALMAFS
+352 NTVNVSKALIAFS

-373 IKVYLPIFYSIGD
+373 IKIYLPIFYSIGD

-406 ALFNSIGIIGIA
+406 LLFQPIGIVGIA

-431 LIGGSKKYNINI
+431 LMSGSKKYNINI
-443 PQEKIYRDLFKIILS
+443 SLEKIYRDLFKIILS

-465 IVIISKFLIHLPLI
+465 IIIISKFLFHLPLI
-479 LQLVFLVISGALIYF
+479 SQLVFLVISASIIYF
-494 LALFVLGVFNK
+494 LVLFVLGVFNK
-505 NDIIK
+505 NDIIS
-510 IIQN
+510 IIKN